1 MMNLVPPVGWGD
13 VATTRDMHQQLELH
27 RAETR
32 HDLLELRTA
41 VGAELAATRHELREE
56 VTTTR
61 HELHDEIV
69 ATREQISAMEAR
81 LGRTFAGWLFASQA
95 AVIGAM
101 AVLLAIQ

>member
-1 MMNLVPPVGWGD
+1 MGD
-13 VATTRDMHQQLELH
+13 VATTRDLELH
-27 RAETR
+27 RAETK

-41 VGAELAATRHELREE
+41 VGAEIAA
-56 VTTTR
+56 TR

-69 ATREQISAMEAR
+69 ATREEISAMEAR

-101 AVLLAIQ
+101 AVLLAIH